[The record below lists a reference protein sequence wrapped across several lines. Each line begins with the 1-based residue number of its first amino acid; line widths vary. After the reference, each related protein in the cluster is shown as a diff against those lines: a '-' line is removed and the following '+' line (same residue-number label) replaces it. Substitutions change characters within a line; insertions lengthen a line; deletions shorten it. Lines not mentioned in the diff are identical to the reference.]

1 MEICVLFVVLML
13 IMWLSTVYCVDCFK
27 IHHQAHGAKVCV
39 QVDLHWLYKEAYSYS
54 YIHTLARAFFSLFQ
68 AFFKLVP
75 ESLSKAMQQPAEKPH
90 YTQIEPT

>member
-39 QVDLHWLYKEAYSYS
+39 QVDLHWLYHTQAYSYS
-54 YIHTLARAFFSLFQ
+54 
-68 AFFKLVP
+68 
-75 ESLSKAMQQPAEKPH
+75 
-90 YTQIEPT
+90 